1 MLSSTEVTV
10 RARKHN
16 SINNKEIT
24 QIAMKTRTFFTG
36 CPHICKIVCSP
47 ELNATISISGR
58 KEFLDWFKKLDEWT
72 WSHFPDPEYGEWF
85 AYLNRRG
92 EPTHMLKGGKWK
104 TFFHLPRCLYM
115 SVKLMKEMQQ

>member
-1 MLSSTEVTV
+1 KLWWV
-10 RARKHN
+10 HN
-16 SINNKEIT
+16 EAI
-24 QIAMKTRTFFTG
+24 IACLYAYK
-36 CPHICKIVCSP
+36 V
-47 ELNATISISGR
+47 SGR
-58 KEFLDWFKKLDEWT
+58 KEFLDWFKKLDDWT